1 MIGPQ
6 RALHGSEPVGFRRIT
21 DLFRR
26 ADLGFANAEGSIFD
40 LKSFSGYPAAETG
53 GGYPAYEGE
62 TAKDIRAAG
71 IRLVSKANNHVMDWG
86 PPGGQTKQLPDEWYE
101 TVVPVSIYT
110 NARLSEIRLYPAVIE
125 SSGGPA
131 GGLPRPADAAQAMK
145 ILQRMKGLSAR
156 FGTVVSIEGSI
167 GIIRPVYDHD

>member
-1 MIGPQ
+1 MRWRSGGFLIFDFN
-6 RALHGSEPVGFRRIT
+6 HGSRT
-21 DLFRR
+21 YQ
-26 ADLGFANAEGSIFD
+26 A
-40 LKSFSGYPAAETG
+40 
-53 GGYPAYEGE
+53 
-62 TAKDIRAAG
+62 
-71 IRLVSKANNHVMDWG
+71 
-86 PPGGQTKQLPDEWYE
+86 PGGQTKQLPDEWYE